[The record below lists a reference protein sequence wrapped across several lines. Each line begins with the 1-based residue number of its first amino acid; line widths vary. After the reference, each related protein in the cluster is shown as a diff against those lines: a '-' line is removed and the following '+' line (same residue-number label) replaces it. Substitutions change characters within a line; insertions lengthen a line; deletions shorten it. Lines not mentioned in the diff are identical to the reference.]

1 MKNRPTAVVVVL
13 VVVVGGV
20 AAEASLTIT
29 GLNIDW
35 RGSGLF
41 DGKLTV
47 RPIAPNDR
55 RSGLE
60 PKPSAGVAAPRV
72 VGPVRKEGLIVPKMP
87 ELGGRYLSLIRIVG
101 ATRRGNKTCI
111 CNNKEREK

>member
-1 MKNRPTAVVVVL
+1 MAVVV
-13 VVVVGGV
+13 
-20 AAEASLTIT
+20 EASLTIT

-35 RGSGLF
+35 RCNGLF

-60 PKPSAGVAAPRV
+60 PIPSAGVAAPKV

-87 ELGGRYLSLIRIVG
+87 ELGGGYLSLIRIVG
-101 ATRRGNKTCI
+101 ATRGGNKACVWK
-111 CNNKEREK
+111 NKRRKNGQ